1 MLNRTVKIQLVV
13 FAVVAVVAVAI
24 LGVGFMG
31 VPGRW
36 LGIGRYNVTVE
47 LPESGFL
54 YEGGNVTYRGTKVGR
69 IESVNLTKTGVEAH
83 LSLNSDQ
90 PVPSDLDAQV
100 HTQTAIGEQ
109 YLALVPRNAASP
121 PLKDGQVI
129 PRDRTSV
136 PPNIGNLL
144 DAVNRGVQ
152 AIPKDDLKTVVDES
166 YTAFGGLG
174 PEMSHIIRGGSALAI
189 DARKD
194 LDQLTALID
203 GAKPVLDSQADTSDS
218 VQAWAAHLANI
229 TQQVR
234 SQDGALAR
242 VIENGGPAADDVQQ
256 LFDRVKPTLPVLLA
270 NLVSVG
276 EVAVAYQPAIEQLLV
291 LIPQGVNILQGFGIA
306 NLNTKQDVRGLN
318 MAFNLN
324 MNMPPPCTTGFL
336 PPQQQR
342 PPSFE
347 DAPDRPA
354 GDLYCRIPQDAPYR
368 DVRGA
373 RNLPCLTVPGKR
385 APTVKMCESKENYV
399 PLNDGNNW
407 KGDPNATLSG
417 QDVPQLAPGAPPSAA
432 APPAQ
437 PGPAPPQAPPVAA
450 AQYDPATGTYVGP
463 DGNVYTQ
470 SNLARNTPKENS
482 WQSMLLPPTGN

>member
-1 MLNRTVKIQLVV
+1 MLSRTVKIQLIAFV
-13 FAVVAVVAVAI
+13 AVAVVAVAS
-24 LGVGFMG
+24 LSLGFMD

-36 LGIGRYNVTVE
+36 LGLGQYEVTVE
-47 LPESGFL
+47 LPESGLL
-54 YEGGNVTYRGTKVGR
+54 YEGADVTYRGTKVGR
-69 IESVNLTKTGVEAH
+69 VKSVSLTKNAVEAH

-90 PVPSDLDAQV
+90 PVPSDLDAEV
-100 HTQTAIGEQ
+100 HSQTAIGEQ
-109 YLALVPRNAASP
+109 YVALLPRNAASP
-121 PLKDGQVI
+121 PLADGQVI
-129 PRDRTSV
+129 PLSRTSV
-136 PPNIGNLL
+136 PPAIGSLL
-144 DAVNRGVQ
+144 DAVNRGLQ
-152 AIPKDDLKTVVDES
+152 AIPEDDVKTVVDES

-174 PEMSHIIRGGSALAI
+174 PEMSRIIRGGSALAI
-189 DARKD
+189 DARND
-194 LDQLTALID
+194 LHHLTALID
-203 GAKPVLDSQADTSDS
+203 GAKPVLDSQAETSDA
-218 VQAWAAHLANI
+218 VQAWAAHLADI
-229 TQQVR
+229 TQQGR
-234 SQDGALAR
+234 SQDDALTG
-242 VIENGGPAADDVQQ
+242 VLENGGPAADEVRQ
-256 LFDRVKPTLPVLLA
+256 LLDRIAPTLPVLLA

-324 MNMPPPCTTGFL
+324 LNMPPPCATGFL
-336 PPQQQR
+336 PPQQRR

-368 DVRGA
+368 NVRGA

-385 APTVKMCESKENYV
+385 APTVKMCESDENYI

-417 QDVPQLAPGAPPSAA
+417 QDVPQLPPGEPRVTTPEA
-432 APPAQ
+432 
-437 PGPAPPQAPPVAA
+437 PGPAPPQVPPLAA

-470 SNLARNTPKENS
+470 SDLGRNTPKKSS
-482 WQSMLLPPTGN
+482 WESMLLPPAGN